1 MVQDDGQLVA
11 RVLAGETTAFGLLID
26 RYRPAALRLTS
37 RMLGDPVDAEDV
49 APGGI
54 TSSVSWV
61 GLVAESRFFWT
72 LAVSDC
78 G

>member
-26 RYRPAALRLTS
+26 RYRPAALRLAS

-49 APGGI
+49 AQEALLQAFLGLASLRNPDSLDPG
-54 TSSVSWV
+54 
-61 GLVAESRFFWT
+61 
-72 LAVSDC
+72 C
-78 G
+78 